1 MRDILFRGKD
11 IETGKW
17 HLGQY
22 IHLHKTSYC
31 FEGEGNNDNNIHQI
45 VFERMT
51 DWGLPNEYFRAD
63 VDPETVGEYTG
74 IKDTTGKWIFE
85 GDIVVNDLSQF
96 ERLSTKP
103 HVVKFTNGKWEYIS
117 DAGRKV
123 KIIGNI
129 HDNPELLN
137 K

>member
-1 MRDILFRGKD
+1 M
-11 IETGKW
+11 
-17 HLGQY
+17 
-22 IHLHKTSYC
+22 
-31 FEGEGNNDNNIHQI
+31 
-45 VFERMT
+45 
-51 DWGLPNEYFRAD
+51 
-63 VDPETVGEYTG
+63 DPETVGEYTG